1 MMKQVNIQLP
11 LRMMALVLGLFLSV
25 GAFAQQITVKGHVKD
40 ATGEPIIGASIRVV
54 GTQTGAVSDFDGNF
68 QVKANQGQTLSVTY
82 VGYQTAEVKAAPS
95 VTITLQDDAQLLKDA
110 VVIGYGTVKKSD
122 EIGRHTS

>member
-1 MMKQVNIQLP
+1 MKQVNIQLP

-95 VTITLQDDAQLLKDA
+95 VTITLQDDAHLLKD
-110 VVIGYGTVKKSD
+110 VGVIGYGTVKKSD
-122 EIGRHTS
+122 ANG

>member
-11 LRMMALVLGLFLSV
+11 LSMMALVLGLFLSV

-54 GTQTGAVSDFDGNF
+54 GTQTGTVSDFDGNF

-82 VGYQTAEVKAAPS
+82 VGYQTAEVKA
-95 VTITLQDDAQLLKDA
+95 
-110 VVIGYGTVKKSD
+110 
-122 EIGRHTS
+122 

>member
-54 GTQTGAVSDFDGNF
+54 GTQTGTVSDFDGNF

-82 VGYQTAEVKAAPS
+82 VGYQTAEVKA
-95 VTITLQDDAQLLKDA
+95 
-110 VVIGYGTVKKSD
+110 
-122 EIGRHTS
+122 